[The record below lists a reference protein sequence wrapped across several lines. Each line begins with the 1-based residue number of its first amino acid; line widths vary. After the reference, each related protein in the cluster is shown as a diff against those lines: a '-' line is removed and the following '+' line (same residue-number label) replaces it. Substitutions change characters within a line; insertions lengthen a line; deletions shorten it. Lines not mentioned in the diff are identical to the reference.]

1 MDKQIKNVNSS
12 ASYNNRELSWLS
24 FNKRVLEESDDVSNP
39 LLERLRFLSI
49 FSSNLDEFFMVRV
62 AGLKDQVKAG
72 FNRPDDKSNL
82 TPKQQLSSIAS
93 LNHDLVEQQ
102 YHLFK
107 QVQEELET
115 QQIRLF
121 QMSELSAEALYILE
135 QYFDE
140 QIYPILTPMAID
152 AYRAFPMLL
161 NKSLNL
167 AIQLEDE
174 YEQEQ
179 HQNKTAIVQVPALLD
194 RFIRIDEEHHYV
206 LLEDAICFFIHKLFS
221 RIKYN

>member
-24 FNKRVLEESDDVSNP
+24 FNKRVLEEADDVSNP

-179 HQNKTAIVQVPALLD
+179 HQKKTAIVQVPALLD
-194 RFIRIDEEHHYV
+194 RFIQIDDAHHYV
-206 LLEDAICFFIHKLFS
+206 LLEDVIRFLSINFLRDIG
-221 RIKYN
+221 